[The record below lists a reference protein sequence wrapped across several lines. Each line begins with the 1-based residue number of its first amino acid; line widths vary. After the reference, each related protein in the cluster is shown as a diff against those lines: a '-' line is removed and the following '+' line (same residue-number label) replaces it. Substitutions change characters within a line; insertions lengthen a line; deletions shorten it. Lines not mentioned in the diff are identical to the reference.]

1 MEGVSVGVV
10 VQRQNQPLVIVNYG
24 DASADEID
32 KYKEGIRKK
41 IQEAVGIV
49 LEQEVN
55 RVD

>member
-1 MEGVSVGVV
+1 MGVWADAQILYFFS
-10 VQRQNQPLVIVNYG
+10 YG